1 MNLFLDYQQKIFKN
15 LKYLEKKQLIK
26 IPPKLKNIT
35 VEIPPKNQSGDIS
48 CNAAMIL
55 AKFNNMQA
63 NQMAEI
69 LKENFLSNF
78 KEFANIDIAG
88 PGFLNINF
96 TSAFWMNYLNKI
108 VDFNLKFGANK
119 SKKKKI

>member
-48 CNAAMIL
+48 CNLCIHG
-55 AKFNNMQA
+55 
-63 NQMAEI
+63 I
-69 LKENFLSNF
+69 C
-78 KEFANIDIAG
+78 
-88 PGFLNINF
+88 
-96 TSAFWMNYLNKI
+96 
-108 VDFNLKFGANK
+108 
-119 SKKKKI
+119 